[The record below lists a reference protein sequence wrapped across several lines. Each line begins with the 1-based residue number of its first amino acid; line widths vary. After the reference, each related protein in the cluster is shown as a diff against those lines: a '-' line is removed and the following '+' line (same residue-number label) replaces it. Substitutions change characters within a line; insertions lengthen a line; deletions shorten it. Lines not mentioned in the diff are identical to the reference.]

1 MTILTDHNSVIDLK
15 QLLILI
21 NDDRDRDAEL
31 CLDLDCRIATREP
44 EALIQNLR
52 TIITYIRSETQGT
65 LSIGLSALRDAFDVV
80 VVGRTDA
87 ATVSPKPE
95 VSFETFGGKLL
106 FEFSSENYLKAWIRF
121 DRS

>member
-1 MTILTDHNSVIDLK
+1 MTILSEHNPTIDLK

-21 NDDRDRDAEL
+21 DDDLDLDADL
-31 CLDLDCRIATREP
+31 CLDLDCRIITPEP
-44 EALIQNLR
+44 EVLHQTLR

-65 LSIGLSALRDAFDVV
+65 LSIGLSALRNAFDVV

-87 ATVSPKPE
+87 TTVSPKPD
-95 VSFETFGGKLL
+95 VSFEPFGGALS
-106 FEFSSENYLKAWIRF
+106 FEFSPENYLKAWIRF